1 MCLIALACH
10 AVPGFPLVLL
20 ANRDEQYARP
30 SAPVDWWDD
39 QPGILG
45 GRDLQAGGG
54 WLAIHRDGRLAAVTN
69 VRDGRRYAG
78 RRSRG
83 ELVTH
88 FLTSEE
94 PLTDFAGWLS
104 RHGGD
109 FAPFNLVFGRVDALY
124 VYHSPTRELRRL
136 TRGIHGISNG
146 RPDAGWP
153 KVERLNSHLRGLAR
167 LPAEDSVFE
176 WLADREEAPLAQL
189 PNTGVGAGLERL
201 LSPVFIA
208 GRDYGTRAS
217 SFLVVDAQG
226 RVRFT
231 EQSWHAGRPDRRRP
245 FQFRLEPRSCPSPA

>member
-1 MCLIALACH
+1 M
-10 AVPGFPLVLL
+10 
-20 ANRDEQYARP
+20 
-30 SAPVDWWDD
+30 
-39 QPGILG
+39 
-45 GRDLQAGGG
+45 
-54 WLAIHRDGRLAAVTN
+54 TN

-88 FLTSEE
+88 FLTSEG
-94 PLTDFAGWLS
+94 PLTDFTGWLS

-231 EQSWHAGRPDRRRP
+231 EQSGTPAAPTGGVRFNSVWSPVHVLLPPDLPCPGVRRVIRCPGAAGWPAKFP
-245 FQFRLEPRSCPSPA
+245 GRLGRKSAVAGIRCRAAGLARC

>member
-30 SAPVDWWDD
+30 RAPVDWWDD
-39 QPGILG
+39 PPGILG

-88 FLTSEE
+88 FLTSEG
-94 PLTDFAGWLS
+94 PLTDFTGWLS

-136 TRGIHGISNG
+136 TRGIHGISK
-146 RPDAGWP
+146 R
-153 KVERLNSHLRGLAR
+153 RGFTFTTR
-167 LPAEDSVFE
+167 
-176 WLADREEAPLAQL
+176 
-189 PNTGVGAGLERL
+189 
-201 LSPVFIA
+201 
-208 GRDYGTRAS
+208 RDKR
-217 SFLVVDAQG
+217 Q
-226 RVRFT
+226 
-231 EQSWHAGRPDRRRP
+231 
-245 FQFRLEPRSCPSPA
+245 SPASDLVNRRFHATGQSQLWAADMT

>member
-83 ELVTH
+83 ELVPQDPDD
-88 FLTSEE
+88 E
-94 PLTDFAGWLS
+94 PA
-104 RHGGD
+104 
-109 FAPFNLVFGRVDALY
+109 
-124 VYHSPTRELRRL
+124 
-136 TRGIHGISNG
+136 
-146 RPDAGWP
+146 
-153 KVERLNSHLRGLAR
+153 
-167 LPAEDSVFE
+167 SV
-176 WLADREEAPLAQL
+176 L
-189 PNTGVGAGLERL
+189 LERIKAQRAAA
-201 LSPVFIA
+201 PKA
-208 GRDYGTRAS
+208 TRKKKAS
-217 SFLVVDAQG
+217 
-226 RVRFT
+226 
-231 EQSWHAGRPDRRRP
+231 
-245 FQFRLEPRSCPSPA
+245 